1 MVEILLYILSNFF
14 DVCVCGGGG
23 LFIEPAFFLVGGI
36 FGDQNSIVFWENVL
50 KMPHYFQFY
59 FYLRAK
65 LKK

>member
-14 DVCVCGGGG
+14 DVCVCGGGV
-23 LFIEPAFFLVGGI
+23 IYRASFFFGGGI